1 VRGNE
6 NWENAIGM
14 GMGYYY
20 DYDEWINWIFNG
32 SEF

>member
-1 VRGNE
+1 MGLGKDFIFVRGNE

-20 DYDEWINWIFNG
+20 DYDE
-32 SEF
+32 